1 MNRLKI
7 RIKIMLWYSA
17 FSVVLL
23 AILLPVLYST
33 ISNSL
38 YQSLRSELQISISKM
53 ISSLEVDDGKLA
65 VNVDLDIEGGISVCM
80 TDAGNNIIFTTRN
93 GDWLPGALIADNKT
107 MVTHNEVQWLIIKQD
122 YHTDGVELT
131 LFAGSSTASVA
142 HSLGNLRLLLFA
154 LVPLYLCVSALGSY
168 FIARRTLKP
177 ISAITETACSIGEGD
192 LSQRIEG
199 ISSKDEVGELALA
212 FNTMLDKMEAS
223 FRRERQF
230 SSDASHEL
238 RTPVAVISACVED
251 ALNGKQNPETLENL
265 TTIQKE
271 STRMNRI
278 ISQLLTLTRG
288 YEGRHYIEKER
299 ITLRDMVDSVM
310 DELSDFAAGSSIT
323 LKNDISSDIQIYA
336 DQSLM
341 TQLFVNVIGNG
352 IKYGKVG
359 GIVNVA
365 VTSCKTVTE
374 IIVSDDGIGICKEDL
389 THIFER
395 FYRADKARDRTGTG
409 LGLSI
414 VKWIVDIHNGS
425 ISVSSI
431 EGEKTIFKI
440 LLPNKP
446 NKS

>member
-1 MNRLKI
+1 MNKLKI
-7 RIKIMLWYSA
+7 RTKMMLWYSV
-17 FSVVLL
+17 FSTLIL
-23 AILLPVLYST
+23 AILLPVVYST
-33 ISNSL
+33 VSNSL
-38 YQSLRSELQISISKM
+38 YQSLESELQVAVSQM
-53 ISSLEVDDGKLA
+53 ISSLEVDDGKLT
-65 VNVDLDIEGGISVCM
+65 VNTELDIEGGTAVCM
-80 TDAGNNIIFTTRN
+80 TDASKKVIFSTRK
-93 GDWLPGALIADNKT
+93 GDWLADALNIGDKTIA
-107 MVTHNEVQWLIIKQD
+107 THNEVQWLIVKQD

-142 HSLGNLRLLLFA
+142 HSLGSLRLLLLA
-154 LVPLYLCVSALGSY
+154 LVPLYLGLSALGAY

-192 LSQRIEG
+192 LSQRIDG

-251 ALNGKQNPETLENL
+251 ALNGKQSPETLENL
-265 TTIQKE
+265 MTIQKE
-271 STRMNRI
+271 SNRMNRI

-299 ITLRDMVDSVM
+299 IMLRDMVDSVM
-310 DELSDFAAGSSIT
+310 DELSDFATDSNIT
-323 LKNDISSDIQIYA
+323 LKNDVSSDIEICA

-352 IKYGKVG
+352 IKYGKSG
-359 GIVNVA
+359 GIVNIA
-365 VTSCKTVTE
+365 ATDYKTVTE
-374 IIVSDDGIGICKEDL
+374 IIVSDDGIGICEEDI

-409 LGLSI
+409 LGLAI

-425 ISVSSI
+425 ISVSSK
-431 EGEKTIFKI
+431 EGESAVFYI
-440 LLPNKP
+440 LLSNEQ
-446 NKS
+446 